1 MSDTSI
7 PPWYKQFWPWFL
19 LGLLFSSILFSTGFA
34 IMSIKSYDGMV
45 VQEDYYEHGKAI
57 NMVLAKQERAR
68 ELNLSADLRIDP
80 LTSDIVIDL
89 AGDAR
94 PDKLYL
100 DLIFPTEDD
109 RDQSFVLDT
118 CAKAA
123 ISLRGRII
131 CATAGTYRFSP
142 CKAMTPSGA

>member
-1 MSDTSI
+1 MSDTPI

-19 LGLLFSSILFSTGFA
+19 LGLLFSSIVFSTGFA

-80 LTSDIVIDL
+80 ADERHRD
-89 AGDAR
+89 R
-94 PDKLYL
+94 PCWRCPPRQALLRSYL
-100 DLIFPTEDD
+100 PH
-109 RDQSFVLDT
+109 R
-118 CAKAA
+118 
-123 ISLRGRII
+123 R
-131 CATAGTYRFSP
+131 
-142 CKAMTPSGA
+142 